1 MAVTG
6 KTIRNLLFIVV
17 LVLSAGVARGQDP
30 IIVKD
35 NVKDDFP
42 TFVGKYTSDCEVRL
56 SRTLSPLVLTVHNY
70 EDTSTVTVIDK
81 SDGTDRWHTFV
92 CSDLREFF
100 PKYIVSITSCIEDER
115 ADERC
120 LSATVEDTGIL
131 IEFRFGLVDNK
142 WVLKRIDDY
151 SM

>member
-1 MAVTG
+1 MAVTDNA
-6 KTIRNLLFIVV
+6 IRILLLFAAM
-17 LVLSAGVARGQDP
+17 VLSAGFACGQDP

-35 NVKDDFP
+35 NVMDDFP

-70 EDTSTVTVIDK
+70 EDTNTVTIIDK

-100 PKYIVSITSCIEDER
+100 PKYTVSVTTCIEDQSDYE
-115 ADERC
+115 DC
-120 LSATVEDTGIL
+120 FSATVEDTGIL
-131 IEFRFGLVDNK
+131 IEFRFVLVEGK
-142 WVLKRIDDY
+142 YFLKQIDDY

>member
-1 MAVTG
+1 M
-6 KTIRNLLFIVV
+6 TISVRRISSLLLFAAM
-17 LVLSAGVARGQDP
+17 VLSAGVARGQDT
-30 IIVKD
+30 VE
-35 NVKDDFP
+35 DFP

-100 PKYIVSITSCIEDER
+100 PKFIVSITSCIEDER

>member
-70 EDTSTVTVIDK
+70 EDTNTVTVIDK
-81 SDGTDRWHTFV
+81 ADGTDRWHTFV

-100 PKYIVSITSCIEDER
+100 PNYIVSVTTCTEDQTDYE
-115 ADERC
+115 DC
-120 LSATVEDTGIL
+120 FSATVEDTGIL
-131 IEFRFGLVDNK
+131 IEFRFVLVEGK
-142 WVLKRIDDY
+142 YFLKQIDDY

>member
-1 MAVTG
+1 M
-6 KTIRNLLFIVV
+6 TISARRISSLLLFAAM
-17 LVLSAGVARGQDP
+17 VLSAGVARGQDT
-30 IIVKD
+30 VE
-35 NVKDDFP
+35 DFP
-42 TFVGKYTSDCEVRL
+42 TFVAKFTGDCQFRE
-56 SRTLSPLVLTVHNY
+56 SRTVSPLLVTVHNY